1 LRIVNGR
8 ILRGES
14 FDMLVN
20 PGRPI
25 PPASTRVHH
34 ISDEMVQGAPDIVE
48 AGRRF
53 HDFCQGAV
61 LVAHN
66 APFDLAF
73 LRLKEKVIGRRF
85 DNPVLCTVLM
95 SAGLFDHSGQHTLDA
110 LCERFGI
117 TIPPEARHT
126 AMGDTVATA
135 EVFVRMLGLL
145 QAKGVTTLGGAIAEE
160 GRMTKI
166 RKAQNY

>member
-1 LRIVNGR
+1 
-8 ILRGES
+8 
-14 FDMLVN
+14 
-20 PGRPI
+20 
-25 PPASTRVHH
+25 VHH
-34 ISDEMVQGAPDIVE
+34 ITDAMVEGAPAIRDV
-48 AGRRF
+48 GQRF
-53 HDFCQGAV
+53 HDFCQGSV

-73 LRLKEKVIGRRF
+73 LRLKEEVIGHRF

-95 SAGLFDHSGQHTLDA
+95 SAGLFDHTGQHTLDA
-110 LCERFGI
+110 LCARFGI

-145 QAKGVTTLGGAIAEE
+145 RDKGVTTLGGAIAEE

-166 RKAQNY
+166 RKAQAY